1 MSRLGAA
8 QRFYPERQPR
18 DESGL
23 DKVLVNALGHLKRL
37 HSSRPFRFR
46 EIVPDVNRYGA
57 ELESLSDEELTWQVT
72 ALRPQLIAH
81 GFERE
86 LVARAFA
93 LVREFS
99 GRRLEMRHFDVQ
111 LLGGRALLQGV
122 VIEMRTGEGKTL
134 AAILP
139 ACTLALANI
148 PVHIITVNDY
158 LARRDAEWMGPVY
171 KAMGLTVGIITNGMN
186 FEERRAA
193 YRCDVTYCTNKEIAF
208 DYLRDRIE
216 FGHKPGQIQMRL
228 ERLYEGR
235 ARLDRLRLRGL
246 HFAIVDEADSVL
258 IDEARTP
265 LIISAT
271 GGDNCEA
278 EIYRQAL
285 ELSQQLETE
294 TDYQIDFPKNAVNLT
309 ESGEERLATL
319 ARALGGIW
327 SGRLRSEELVRKAL
341 SARHLY
347 HKDKHYVIKEG
358 KVQIVDEYTGRT
370 MPGRSWEG
378 GLHQLIQTKEC
389 VEVTTQTE
397 IKARISYQRFFQRYL
412 TLAGMTGTAREAA
425 AEFWSVYRL
434 EVVTIPTHMPMI
446 LKTLPSRIY
455 RTMDDKLSALV
466 ERIAELYAGG
476 QPVLVGTRTVLASEH
491 LAELLSAAAIP
502 CSVLN
507 ALQDREEAEIIAK
520 AGQEKQVTVATNM
533 AGRGTDI
540 KLGPGIARETGLHVI
555 ATERHDAS
563 RIDRQLFGRGG
574 RQGDPGTSEVFLSLE
589 DELLKAHPVNVIGL
603 IGSRWVNPDTG
614 VGRWLG
620 RMLFNKSQRAA
631 ERAHHSAR
639 RQLMMLD
646 ANIENILA
654 FSGQGE

>member
-1 MSRLGAA
+1 MSRRGAA
-8 QRFYPERQPR
+8 QRFYPERPPR

-23 DKVLVNALGHLKRL
+23 DKVLINALGHLKRL
-37 HSSRPFRFR
+37 HSSRLSRFQ
-46 EIVPDVNRYGA
+46 EILPEVNRYGA
-57 ELESLSDEELTWQVT
+57 ELESLSEEELAWQVT
-72 ALRPQLIAH
+72 ALRPQLITH
-81 GFERE
+81 GFETE
-86 LVARAFA
+86 LIARAFA

-99 GRRLEMRHFDVQ
+99 GRRLQMRHFDVQ

-139 ACTLALANI
+139 ACTLALAKI

-158 LARRDAEWMGPVY
+158 LARRDAEWMRPVY
-171 KAMGLTVGIITNGMN
+171 EAMGLTVGVIINGMDLD
-186 FEERRAA
+186 ERREA

-235 ARLDRLRLRGL
+235 TRLDRLRLQGL

-265 LIISAT
+265 LIISGT
-271 GGDNCEA
+271 GGDSYEA
-278 EIYRQAL
+278 DIYRQAL
-285 ELSQQLETE
+285 ELSQQLEAE
-294 TDYQIDFPKNAVNLT
+294 TDYHVDFPNHVVKLT
-309 ESGEERLATL
+309 ESGEERLETL

-347 HKDKHYVIKEG
+347 HKDKHYVLKQG

-378 GLHQLIQTKEC
+378 GLHQLIQTKEGC
-389 VEVTTQTE
+389 EVTTQTE
-397 IKARISYQRFFQRYL
+397 TKARISYQRFFQRYL
-412 TLAGMTGTAREAA
+412 TLAGMTGTGREAA

-446 LKTLPSRIY
+446 LKALPSRIY

-466 ERIAELYAGG
+466 ERIAQLHAKG

-491 LAELLSAAAIP
+491 LAELLSSADIP
-502 CSVLN
+502 CRVLN
-507 ALQDREEAEIIAK
+507 ALQDEQEAEIIGQ
-520 AGQEKQVTVATNM
+520 AGQAGQVTVATNM

-540 KLGPGIARETGLHVI
+540 KLGPGIPAETGLLVI

-589 DELLKAHPVNVIGL
+589 DELLVSHPVRVFGL
-603 IGSRWVNPDTG
+603 IGSRWVKPHTA

-620 RMLFNKSQRAA
+620 RLLFNKSQQAA
-631 ERAHHSAR
+631 ERAHHTAR